1 VGIAKSVPD
10 SRTPR
15 RFSAV
20 KISTA
25 LAATHASC
33 PSMNGNSDF
42 ALCTPD
48 EIDTATVST

>member
-1 VGIAKSVPD
+1 MAKNVPD

-25 LAATHASC
+25 TEATQAS
-33 PSMNGNSDF
+33 
-42 ALCTPD
+42 
-48 EIDTATVST
+48 